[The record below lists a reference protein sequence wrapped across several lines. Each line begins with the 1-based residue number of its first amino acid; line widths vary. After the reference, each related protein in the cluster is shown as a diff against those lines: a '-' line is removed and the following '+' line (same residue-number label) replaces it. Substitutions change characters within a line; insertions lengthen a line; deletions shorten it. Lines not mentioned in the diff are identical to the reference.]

1 MPMHAPDSTAFTPG
15 RDGLQKE
22 LEVIDEVPVAF
33 SYHGIPYAVMMATSQ
48 DIEDFAY
55 GFSIAE
61 NLALSLED
69 IRAVSIRRMDGNI
82 DVDIELSPPML
93 QRFLAL
99 HRRRNV
105 RGRTSCG
112 LCGIESVDQIPP
124 PARSP
129 IRPAKVDAAAAIR
142 AGHEIEQWQ
151 PLFQATRAAHAAA
164 WCSPDGEIMTVRE
177 DVGRHN
183 ALDKLIGACL
193 RVGTQFAAGFCLITS
208 RCSYEMVQ
216 KSACAGIPILIALSR
231 PTKLAVGIAA
241 ESGMTLCVIERKAL
255 RTFTGTG
262 CAI

>member
-1 MPMHAPDSTAFTPG
+1 MPVQAPDARPFTHR
-15 RDGLQKE
+15 RDGLHKE

-33 SYHGIPYAVMMATSQ
+33 SYHSIPYAVMMATPQ

-61 NLALSLED
+61 NLALSMED
-69 IRAVSIRRMDGNI
+69 IRAVRISRMDGNI

-93 QRFLAL
+93 QKFLAL

-112 LCGIESVDQIPP
+112 LCGIESVDQIQPP
-124 PARSP
+124 PCSAIP
-129 IRPAKVDAAAAIR
+129 AAKVDAAAAIR
-142 AGHEIEQWQ
+142 AGDEIEQWQ

-164 WCSPDGEIMTVRE
+164 WCSPDGKIMTVRE

-193 RVGTQFAAGFCLITS
+193 RAGTQFTAGFCLITS

-231 PTKLAVGIAA
+231 PTKLAIGIAA
-241 ESGMTLCVIERKAL
+241 ETGMTLCVIERQGL
-255 RTFTGTG
+255 RTFTGAG
-262 CAI
+262 CIV